1 MGQEEK
7 KEQSREILFDLLIQ
21 AGPDGSVT
29 MTSSN
34 NNLWVIRGILAK
46 ALHQICAVD
55 IKQEDMENVNH
66 CNNTVM

>member
-1 MGQEEK
+1 MDQEDK
-7 KEQSREILFDLLIQ
+7 KEQKQEILFDLLIR
-21 AGPDGSVT
+21 AGSDGSVI

-46 ALHQICAVD
+46 ALHQICAMD